1 MGVLDELREAVKKRV
16 RLTKCIDEL
25 FDAFE
30 AEHPGLI
37 DATQPCDHC
46 GRPMSWQRG
55 IGWHVLD
62 TRPGSLSGNVCPACG
77 GDA

>member
-37 DATQPCDHC
+37 DETATCDC
-46 GRPMSWQRG
+46 GKVWPDGDRVHMSYR
-55 IGWHVLD
+55 LK
-62 TRPGSLSGNVCPACG
+62 RFVCPACG
-77 GDA
+77 GGA